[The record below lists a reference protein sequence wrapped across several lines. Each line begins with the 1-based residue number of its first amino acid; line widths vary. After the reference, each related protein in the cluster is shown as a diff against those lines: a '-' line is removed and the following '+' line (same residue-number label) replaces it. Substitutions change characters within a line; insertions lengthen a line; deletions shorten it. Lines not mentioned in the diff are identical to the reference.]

1 MRLWLCVSAILLCL
15 CPIVGK
21 AVTDTDSLF
30 TGIRGADET
39 LYNLYTGYLE
49 KDKNTAMEYASMF
62 LERVDTCS
70 ASYLLADLSNA
81 VAQWEEMEKFA
92 FSKAVVWREYSYR
105 QYVMLGDRYRQART
119 QYNLA
124 KLWLKLGQYHRT
136 LECVMEASRYFE
148 KEDRLEDLME
158 CYKLLAVIYSTC
170 KDYERSDEYFQ
181 RYIQAA
187 SAVNDSAK
195 MFVGLN
201 NKAAFAS
208 MVGDTVMTVKLLYE
222 SIGMARN
229 TPGSESWLCEL
240 YLNLAGAYL
249 HPGTYDSCG
258 VYLEKAQP
266 LLSNLEQKG
275 HYYVIYADL
284 CLARQDVT
292 GAVKSLN
299 DAVFWYG
306 KGEFDDRIMSIY
318 DKLQSLYILQKDTAR
333 AYLTIFAKEE
343 LEKKNPKEEVLIELF
358 KAQNEIQLNAVKDEI
373 ARNRSR
379 HTIILITAVSAAV
392 ILILI
397 ISLVLGK
404 RMYDIRRREA
414 EMDSKAKIAELKKIQ
429 QYKEDRIM
437 KETAEK
443 LSLLGNQVDDMDVK
457 GKINAIR
464 HELMG
469 AKDDSEWQEFSQYI
483 PEFDGPFYKNLTKA
497 FPNLSI
503 NESRMCVLLNRNL
516 STKQISAIT
525 GQKPESIN
533 IARTR
538 LRKKLGIA
546 GNPISIQEFLRK
558 YDM

>member
-1 MRLWLCVSAILLCL
+1 MMKIRAFIVFSCLFFPALCAADDTLLQ
-15 CPIVGK
+15 
-21 AVTDTDSLF
+21 
-30 TGIRGADET
+30 GIKGADRT
-39 LYNLYTGYLE
+39 LYGLYRDLLE
-49 KDKNTAMEYASMF
+49 KDYDSAMEYAAMF

-70 ASYLLADLSNA
+70 ASYLLADMSNA

-92 FSKAVVWREYSYR
+92 FSKAVIWREYSYH
-105 QYVMLGDRYRQART
+105 QYVRLNDHYRQAKT

-124 KLWLKLGQYHRT
+124 KLWLKLGQYHKT
-136 LECVMEASRYFE
+136 LECVMSASRYFE
-148 KEDRLEDLME
+148 KEDMLEDLME

-222 SIGMARN
+222 SIRMAHN
-229 TPGSESWLCEL
+229 TQNSDSWLCEL

-249 HPGTYDSCG
+249 NPKTYDSCG
-258 VYLEKAQP
+258 VYLAKAEP
-266 LLSNLEQKG
+266 LLSNLEQRG
-275 HYYVIYADL
+275 HYHVIKADL
-284 CLARQDVT
+284 CIA
-292 GAVKSLN
+292 LN
-299 DAVFWYG
+299 DVPNAVDNLNKAVYWYG
-306 KGEFDDRIMSIY
+306 QGEFDDRIIDIY
-318 DKLQSLYILQKDTAR
+318 EKLQNLYIFQRDTAK
-333 AYLTIFAKEE
+333 AYLTVFAKEK

-358 KAQNEIQLNAVKDEI
+358 KAQNEIQLNAVKDEVT
-373 ARNRSR
+373 RHKNRL
-379 HTIILITAVSAAV
+379 TILLITTVSAAL

-397 ISLVLGK
+397 ILFLLVK
-404 RMYDIRRREA
+404 RTYDIKRREV
-414 EMDSKAKIAELKKIQ
+414 EMDNKAKIAELKKIQ

-437 KETAEK
+437 KETADK
-443 LSLLGNQVDDMDVK
+443 LSLLESQVKDSDVK
-457 GKINAIR
+457 DKINVIR
-464 HELMG
+464 NELKG
-469 AKDDSEWQEFSQYI
+469 AKDDNEWKEFARYI
-483 PEFDGPFYKNLTKA
+483 PEFNGPFYKNLTKA

-546 GNPISIQEFLRK
+546 GNPISIQEFLRR